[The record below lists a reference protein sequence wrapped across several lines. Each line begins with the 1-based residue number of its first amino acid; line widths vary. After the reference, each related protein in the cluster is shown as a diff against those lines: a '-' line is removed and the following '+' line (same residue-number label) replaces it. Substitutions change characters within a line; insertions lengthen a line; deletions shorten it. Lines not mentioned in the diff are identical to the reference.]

1 MEEKVYLTVKDLQRI
16 LHFSKTKVY
25 ELIKQDDFPSIKIG
39 GSYLIP
45 QEEFNTFMKRL
56 LYKEYALGK

>member
-1 MEEKVYLTVKDLQRI
+1 MEEKVYLTVKDLQSI

-45 QEEFNTFMKRL
+45 QEEFNTFMGRL
-56 LYKEYALGK
+56 LYKEYTL